1 MTPGKVEAKLR
12 GQTTI
17 AKKVFE
23 MVPIQEAWS
32 CNQILAAL
40 HRVTRSSMDYQ
51 IMQGCLVALKG
62 AGLVRE
68 PKGGLFQRA
77 EIKEKAED
85 KMANAADKAVEV
97 AVQAAASG
105 AKKSPIEI
113 LAGIASHL
121 RMIASDIETAAIVI
135 EEGIAEKDENLGKL
149 KQLQSILKS
158 LS

>member
-12 GQTTI
+12 GQTAI

-40 HRVTRSSMDYQ
+40 HRVTRSSMDYR
-51 IMQGCLVALKG
+51 IMQGCLVALKA
-62 AGLVRE
+62 AGLVNE
-68 PKGGLFQRA
+68 PKGGLFQRS
-77 EIKEKAED
+77 EIKERAEH
-85 KMANAADKAVEV
+85 KMGNATEV
-97 AVQAAASG
+97 NKIEAPALGSS
-105 AKKSPIEI
+105 AKKTPIE
-113 LAGIASHL
+113 LLSGIASHL

-158 LS
+158 LT

>member
-1 MTPGKVEAKLR
+1 MTPGKAEAKLR
-12 GQTTI
+12 GQSAI

-51 IMQGCLVALKG
+51 IMQGCLVALKA

-85 KMANAADKAVEV
+85 KMANVTEAGEA
-97 AVQAAASG
+97 AVQASGRG
-105 AKKSPIEI
+105 AKKSAIEI
-113 LAGIASHL
+113 LSGIASHL

-135 EEGIAEKDENLGKL
+135 DEGIAEKDENLGKL
-149 KQLQSILKS
+149 KQLQSLLKS
-158 LS
+158 LT